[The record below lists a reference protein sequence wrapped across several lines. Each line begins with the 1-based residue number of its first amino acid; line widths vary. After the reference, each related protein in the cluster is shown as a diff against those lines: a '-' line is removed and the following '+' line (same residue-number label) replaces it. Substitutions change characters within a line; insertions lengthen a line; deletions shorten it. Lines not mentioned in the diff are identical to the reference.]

1 MQFRDYY
8 GVLGVAPEASA
19 EELKRARRKLARK
32 YHPDLS
38 KEPDAGE
45 RMKEINEAYDVLSDA
60 QKRAAYDRLR
70 RGGYRAGEDFEP
82 PPGWDEGFEFSGAE
96 FDGASGEFSD
106 FFETLFG
113 GLGGG
118 PAAGAQR
125 RRRGGGRGEDHHARI
140 AIDLEDAFNGA
151 RRRVTLQVPEWDGAG
166 RVRVREHAVDV
177 AIPKGIRPG
186 QTLRLR
192 GQGQAGGGDA
202 AAGDLYLEL
211 QIRPHRLFRL
221 EHQDLFIELPVT
233 PWEAALGAAVR
244 VPTPA
249 GPVEMR
255 IPANAGNGRVLRLR
269 GRGLPGAR
277 PGDLLVTLRV
287 VLPDASAPKARE
299 LYETM
304 ARELAFDPRRDWE
317 RTT

>member
-8 GVLGVAPEASA
+8 AVLGVAPEASA
-19 EELKRARRKLARK
+19 EEIKRARRKLARK

-38 KEPDAGE
+38 KEPDAVE
-45 RMKEINEAYDVLSDA
+45 RMKEINEAYDVLSDV

-70 RGGYRAGEDFEP
+70 RGGYRAGQDFEP
-82 PPGWDEGFEFSGAE
+82 PPDWDEGFEFSGA
-96 FDGASGEFSD
+96 DLDAAGGEFSD

-118 PAAGAQR
+118 TASGAQR
-125 RRRGGGRGEDHHARI
+125 RRRGTRGVDHHARI
-140 AIDLEDAFNGA
+140 AIDLEDAFKGA

-166 RVRVREHAVDV
+166 RVSVREHVVDV
-177 AIPKGIRPG
+177 AIPKGVRSG
-186 QTLRLR
+186 QMLRLR
-192 GQGQAGGGDA
+192 GEGQAGAGDA
-202 AAGDLYLEL
+202 PAGDLYLEVHV
-211 QIRPHRLFRL
+211 RPHRLFRL
-221 EHQDLFIELPVT
+221 EDQDLFLDLPVT
-233 PWEAALGAAVR
+233 PWEAALGATVR

-249 GPVEMR
+249 GAVEMR
-255 IPANAGNGRVLRLR
+255 VPANSGNGRVLRLR
-269 GRGLPGAR
+269 GRGLPAAP
-277 PGDLLVTLRV
+277 PGDLYVTLRV